1 MKKALHW
8 TAFRRPPV
16 ACRCMEASM
25 LGRAKERWQE
35 DLFVSVPLRD
45 MVPADHILRR
55 VDGVLDLSWLR
66 GDVASLYDATTGR
79 PSVDPEVAVRLMLS
93 GILLGMR
100 SDRQLMRE
108 ARVNL
113 AILWFCG
120 FRPGEALPDHSSL
133 TRFRQRLGADGFE
146 RIFRRVVECCVRSG
160 LVRGD
165 FAHVDATLVRADASL
180 SRLRREL
187 EPDDDDPD
195 PPPPAGKSRES
206 TPSPTRPRSSGGWRS
221 ETDPDARM
229 ARSSGSRT
237 PAPCYKQHQAVDD
250 HGGIIV
256 DVAVTT
262 GEASEGKEL
271 AGHVERFE
279 AATGVRLSSVTGDRG
294 YAHGENF
301 TMLESRG
308 IEALIP
314 TQGVPAKPGRL
325 PLCLF
330 KYDARHG
337 IVRCP
342 EGKVLVRGRSHD
354 DDGWEYRAR
363 TSDCASCPRRAACVP
378 PSALHKRL
386 RISDDHEALLR
397 ARRKDRNRSGH
408 HDAMWSRHRNQ
419 VEGLHGEAKQF
430 HGLARAR
437 RRGLWNMRIQSY
449 LTATAMNLKRMA
461 AALSA
466 LAGRLLRSRAAS
478 ERPDRTIVAR
488 IGFAT
493 AADETIRRSRRIA
506 A

>member
-1 MKKALHW
+1 
-8 TAFRRPPV
+8 
-16 ACRCMEASM
+16 M
-25 LGRAKERWQE
+25 LGHAKERWQE
-35 DLFVSVPLRD
+35 DLFVSVPLRE
-45 MVPADHILRR
+45 MVPEDHILRR
-55 VDGVLDLSWLR
+55 VDAVLDLSWLR
-66 GDVASLYDATTGR
+66 SEVKPLYDATTGR
-79 PSVDPEVAVRLMLS
+79 PSVDPEVAVRLMLA
-93 GILLGMR
+93 GILLGIR

-108 ARVNL
+108 SRVNL

-120 FRPGEALPDHSSL
+120 FRPGESLPDHSSL

-146 RIFRRVVECCVRSG
+146 SIFRRVVDCCVRSG

-165 FAHVDATLVRADASL
+165 FAHVDATLVRADVSL

-187 EPDDDDPD
+187 EHEEEDGDPD
-195 PPPPAGKSRES
+195 PPPSGGKTGES
-206 TPSPTRPRSSGGWRS
+206 TPSPTRPRSAGGWRS

-250 HGGIIV
+250 HAGIIV
-256 DVAVTT
+256 DVTVTT

-271 AGHVERFE
+271 AGHVDRFE
-279 AATGVRLSSVTGDRG
+279 AATGVRLSSVTADKG

-325 PLCLF
+325 PLYVF
-330 KYDARHG
+330 KYDARNG

-342 EGKVLVRGRSHD
+342 EGKVLERGGSHD

-363 TSDCASCPRRAACVP
+363 RSDCASCPRRAACVP

-449 LTATAMNLKRMA
+449 LTAAAMNLKRLAAWA

-466 LAGRLLRSRAAS
+466 LAGRLLRSLAAS
-478 ERPDRTIVAR
+478 ERPDCAVVAR
-488 IGFAT
+488 IGFAK
-493 AADETIRRSRRIA
+493 AAGETIRGSCRIA